1 MIIPW
6 SRQRM
11 HILANIIAFRFLNL
25 TNHRHTHLSSIYNAV
40 RSTTFA
46 LYMLII
52 KTKHA
57 FLSTQCTDLS
67 HKDVRLHVLLILHL
81 VLLTKLCVQL
91 LLLASSTEIQPLLK
105 KKTKREIRPHSS
117 IGSTL
122 KKKQCSEDKGKVESW
137 SCVV

>member
-1 MIIPW
+1 
-6 SRQRM
+6 M
-11 HILANIIAFRFLNL
+11 HILDNVIAFRFLNL

-91 LLLASSTEIQPLLK
+91 LLSASSTEIQLLLK
-105 KKTKREIRPHSS
+105 KKRERERN
-117 IGSTL
+117 STTL
-122 KKKQCSEDKGKVESW
+122 ECRFNVKKKKKQCSEDKGKVES
-137 SCVV
+137 